1 MTYGQKEFEV
11 KIKMVQEQQLQLKM
25 KFLLGYNLTR
35 FYLVRGEL
43 TFRGGGG
50 EGIYKNL
57 VGWSLL
63 GGFF

>member
-43 TFRGGGG
+43 TLRGRSVD
-50 EGIYKNL
+50 KNL
-57 VGWSLL
+57 VGWSLR
-63 GGFF
+63 GGFL